1 MDNKA
6 LYRIGY
12 GLYVLTAR
20 EGGKDNGCI
29 VNTVMQ
35 VTSDPLRLV
44 VAVNHANY
52 TNGMIAR
59 TGKFNVSVLNENVRS
74 TCSSGSGSLP
84 ARIRTSSKVSGM
96 PDAERMTCSTRTHP
110 SSMPCSSAA

>member
-29 VNTVMQ
+29 VNNVMQ
-35 VTSDPLRLV
+35 VTSDPLRLG
-44 VAVNHANY
+44 VAVNHAN
-52 TNGMIAR
+52 
-59 TGKFNVSVLNENVRS
+59 
-74 TCSSGSGSLP
+74 
-84 ARIRTSSKVSGM
+84 
-96 PDAERMTCSTRTHP
+96 
-110 SSMPCSSAA
+110 